1 MALTTT
7 CDTTTNQA
15 TGHLEWKIN
24 GWTGLADEVG
34 ESTKS
39 DAMQCVGHSWKL
51 AVYPGG
57 VNDETKEHVGI
68 CLYYRGSLEALRTE
82 FSITLVNQLHGDP
95 GSLVCSGA
103 RTFRKHVGSPIIIKR
118 ARLLDESNGF
128 KLNNR
133 VIIRVDITTY
143 GDVEHKVNTGSDP
156 WTPPDTLRQDMASL
170 LASGDD
176 TDVEIYVAH
185 RTFHAHS
192 PILSARSPYLKGMLA
207 SSMREAET
215 KEIKE
220 TEMDPDTFEV
230 LLRFMYTDLVDDDAV
245 QANGEDLLRGANFY
259 VLHGLKMRCEVALCK
274 ELTVENVASRPF
286 PPKKTHTWC
295 VIKTHACFMF

>member
-1 MALTTT
+1 
-7 CDTTTNQA
+7 
-15 TGHLEWKIN
+15 
-24 GWTGLADEVG
+24 
-34 ESTKS
+34 
-39 DAMQCVGHSWKL
+39 
-51 AVYPGG
+51 
-57 VNDETKEHVGI
+57 
-68 CLYYRGSLEALRTE
+68 
-82 FSITLVNQLHGDP
+82 
-95 GSLVCSGA
+95 
-103 RTFRKHVGSPIIIKR
+103 
-118 ARLLDESNGF
+118 
-128 KLNNR
+128 
-133 VIIRVDITTY
+133 
-143 GDVEHKVNTGSDP
+143 
-156 WTPPDTLRQDMASL
+156 MASL

-274 ELTVENVASRPF
+274 ELTVENVASRLLLADQTEADMLKEACLEFIKPNVGA
-286 PPKKTHTWC
+286 
-295 VIKTHACFMF
+295 VIASPGWACIPAHNGGLLLQEVMAATAGVQVGVAGQ